1 MLIETQQFGDLLV
14 EIRFDATMAMYR
26 GHVINKPYPVVFS
39 APSRD
44 GLHLRIRNVVTR
56 YFGKAA

>member
-14 EIRFDATMAMYR
+14 EVRFDAATALYR
-26 GHVINKPYPVVFS
+26 GYVINKPYPVVFS

-44 GLHLRIRNVVTR
+44 DLHARIRSLVTR